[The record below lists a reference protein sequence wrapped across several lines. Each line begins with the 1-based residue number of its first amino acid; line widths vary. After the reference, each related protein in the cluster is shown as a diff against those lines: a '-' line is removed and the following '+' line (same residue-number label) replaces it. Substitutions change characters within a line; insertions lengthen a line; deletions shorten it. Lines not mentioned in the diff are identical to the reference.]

1 MVAAI
6 AEAAR
11 RTGVLWV
18 RPDLPGA
25 RPRAVW
31 SLWHDGAAYVVVGGR
46 EQQLPG
52 LRLGGRA
59 YGQAGGRAY
68 RQAGGRAYG
77 QAGGRAV
84 VVVRSSR
91 RDRVAEWDA
100 AVEAVLPGTPR
111 WDEVVP
117 LLHARR
123 LNAPDGEAQ
132 PARWAAEST
141 VLRLVPVGPR

>member
-1 MVAAI
+1 MQTPPAPLAVL

-18 RPDLPGA
+18 RPDLPAA

-52 LRLGGRA
+52 VREGGRVD
-59 YGQAGGRAY
+59 GQAGGRAF
-68 RQAGGRAYG
+68 
-77 QAGGRAV
+77 

-91 RDRVAEWDA
+91 RDRVAEWEA
-100 AVEAVLPGTPR
+100 AVEVVAPGTPA

-123 LNAPDGEAQ
+123 LNALDGEAQ

-141 VLRLVPVGPR
+141 VLRLVPAGPA